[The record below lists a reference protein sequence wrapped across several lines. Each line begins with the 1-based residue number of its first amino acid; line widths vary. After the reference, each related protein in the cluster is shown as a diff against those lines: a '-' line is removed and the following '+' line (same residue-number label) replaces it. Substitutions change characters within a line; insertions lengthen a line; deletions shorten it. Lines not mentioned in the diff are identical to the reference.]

1 MYDTSGDR
9 AVLGPNAQNLLR
21 IIIASYFIA
30 GAVGVIP
37 ATDLLALTG
46 QVLPAPAAGIVS
58 SVATFVLAYLVMI
71 GVWLRPAALL
81 LGMLTFWASYIR
93 LMQVGIDAGLGTFW
107 RDLALIAALMLT
119 YAIPDR
125 EAIRSHSILRGRRPR
140 RIRPRRLPAKQEINP
155 MSGYEPFQ
163 ASYGHEKLSVEEME
177 RVFREDFKIARSLE

>member
-30 GAVGVIP
+30 GSVGVISGSS
-37 ATDLLALTG
+37 LLPLAE
-46 QVLPAPAAGIVS
+46 QVLPERAAGIVA

-71 GVWLRPAALL
+71 GIWLRPAALL
-81 LGMLTFWASYIR
+81 LGMLTFWASYIH
-93 LMQVGIDAGLGTFW
+93 LMQVGMENGLGTFW

-125 EAIRSHSILRGRRPR
+125 EAIRRHSIVRGLRPR

-177 RVFREDFKIARSLE
+177 RVFREDFKIARSTD